1 MTLDFVLT
9 SIGYAF
15 LAAFWAAIFFA
26 SRAAWRAWRT
36 LRYGR
41 CLVFA
46 VFILVLL
53 WCGLFVGFTPGAAAY
68 ARYRFSQELFGR
80 GFALGSLRHS
90 YESLRAPTG
99 DGYSI
104 EVFEISDAFARWSA
118 SPPPEFQTVFPAKPT
133 YREGWS
139 GVHWHSTPLAADE
152 RKFLEFALLEEVPNR
167 DLEAAKKL
175 LKRLANEPGHYVAY
189 RYKMN
194 GEFLA
199 NVDFFLLSP
208 SERVFISVNHNT

>member
-1 MTLDFVLT
+1 MMLDLVLT

-15 LAAFWAAIFFA
+15 LAAFWAGIFFA

-36 LRYGR
+36 LRHGR
-41 CLVFA
+41 CLAFA
-46 VFILVLL
+46 VFVLVLL
-53 WCGLFVGFTPGAAAY
+53 WCGLFTGFTPGASAY

-80 GFALGSLRHS
+80 GFALGSLRRS
-90 YESLRAPTG
+90 YESRRAITG

-104 EVFEISDAFARWSA
+104 EVFEISDAFARWAA
-118 SPPPEFQTVFPAKPT
+118 SPSPEFQTAFPVKPS
-133 YREGWS
+133 YRDRWS
-139 GVHWHSTPLAADE
+139 GVHWHATPIAADE
-152 RKFLEFALLEEVPNR
+152 RKFLEFALLEQVPNS

-189 RYKMN
+189 SFKMN

-208 SERVFISVNHNT
+208 SERVFISANNNT